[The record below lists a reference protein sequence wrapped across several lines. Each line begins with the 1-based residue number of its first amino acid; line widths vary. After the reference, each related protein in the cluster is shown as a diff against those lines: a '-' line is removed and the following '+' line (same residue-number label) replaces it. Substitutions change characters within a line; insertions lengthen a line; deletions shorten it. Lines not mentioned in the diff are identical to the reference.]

1 VAEGEAMRKN
11 KLPIREIVYVRPNY
25 EDTYAML
32 ERNIISIEEA
42 RELLGINQHLEDIR
56 RK

>member
-1 VAEGEAMRKN
+1 MRKN